1 VILFS
6 AEDGVPAVIL
16 DAGSITGIRTAAAT
30 AVATDALARKDVRTL
45 AIMGCGEQARNHVEA
60 LPKVRRFQ
68 EIMIWG
74 RDYEKAKAF
83 CANDGRLTPVKSL
96 QEAAQADVICTTTGA
111 REPFFTEDLLR
122 PGQHLNVIGSSIP
135 TTSEIDVGTVAR
147 SRFYTDYVDSALALA
162 GDFRRAKE
170 QGAVGDDHI
179 IGAIGDVLAG
189 RAPGRQSD
197 DEITLF
203 KSLGMICEDLVS
215 ADYILKVAAKT
226 GAGQMVEW

>member
-1 VILFS
+1 MILFS
-6 AEDGVPAVIL
+6 AEDGVPAAIL

-30 AVATDALARKDVRTL
+30 AVATDALAREDVQTL

-60 LPKVRRFQ
+60 LPKVRNFQ
-68 EIMIWG
+68 KIMIWG

-83 CANDGRLTPVKSL
+83 CAKDGRLTPVKSL

-122 PGQHLNVIGSSIP
+122 PGQHLNVIGSSIA

-170 QGAVGDDHI
+170 QGAVGDNHI
-179 IGAIGDVLAG
+179 IGAIGDVLTG

-197 DEITLF
+197 EEITLF

-226 GAGQMVEW
+226 GAGQTVEW